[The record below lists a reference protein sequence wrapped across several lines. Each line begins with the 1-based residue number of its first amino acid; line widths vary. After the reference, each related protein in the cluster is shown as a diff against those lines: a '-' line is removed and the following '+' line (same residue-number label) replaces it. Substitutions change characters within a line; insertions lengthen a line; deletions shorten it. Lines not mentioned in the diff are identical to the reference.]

1 MNRDSKLTLDLHDFA
16 PDELSQDYPNIP
28 ISIPYSK
35 IYDFLNTAE
44 QLHQSRESKNAKG
57 VRSTRRVK
65 KRKLSSSPM
74 EELDPEDEEKFTA
87 KEELADAKEKKQDG
101 DFEPQAAKR
110 RA

>member
-1 MNRDSKLTLDLHDFA
+1 MNRGSKLTLDLHDFA
-16 PDELSQDYPNIP
+16 PDELAQDYPNIP

-65 KRKLSSSPM
+65 KRKLSSSPV
-74 EELDPEDEEKFTA
+74 EELAPEDEERFTA
-87 KEELADAKEKKQDG
+87 KEESADAKEKKQDG
-101 DFEPQAAKR
+101 DFEPQTAKR